1 MIRKYAERAKLDA
14 IRKEANKSRDRLSDL
29 RANYPE
35 LKNLEVKTAKVFV
48 EFYDRYMTLS
58 GINKRPIFNAGD
70 DAAKNKQLVAQI
82 MKERKKNLE
91 KLNDH

>member
-82 MKERKKNLE
+82 MKERQKNLE